1 MNTPTSDQLHRLAS
15 VKLLSFAALL
25 PLFLLI
31 AKPACF
37 AQDQT
42 VNGNLSVSGNVQVGW
57 TNITYAPVKL
67 TILGNPGLD
76 STVTINGSTF
86 LSAHTEPN
94 NRVTMLG
101 TNLYWNGSY
110 YVEAVS
116 SEPGLALEVHQG
128 ANALVLTRMAANA
141 TGPVDVIQARIGAN
155 GTNTYFNTQGGNVG
169 IGIDSPNQKLSVH
182 GNMAVDGA
190 VLIAPQG
197 DLPMGGFTAGPQP
210 TL

>member
-1 MNTPTSDQLHRLAS
+1 MAS
-15 VKLLSFAALL
+15 VKLMSSAVLL

-37 AQDQT
+37 GQNQT
-42 VNGNLSVSGNVQVGW
+42 VNGNLSVSGNVQIGW
-57 TNITYAPVKL
+57 TNVTFVPVKL
-67 TILGNPGLD
+67 TILGDPGLD
-76 STVTINGSTF
+76 STLTINGSSF

-101 TNLYWNGSY
+101 TNLYWNGAN
-110 YVEAVS
+110 YVEAVAN
-116 SEPGLALEVHQG
+116 EPGLALELHQG
-128 ANALVLTRMAANA
+128 ANALILTRMAANS
-141 TGPVDVIQARIGAN
+141 TGAVDVTQARIGAN

-169 IGIDSPNQKLSVH
+169 IGVDSPNQKLSVH
-182 GNMAVDGA
+182 GNMAIDGA